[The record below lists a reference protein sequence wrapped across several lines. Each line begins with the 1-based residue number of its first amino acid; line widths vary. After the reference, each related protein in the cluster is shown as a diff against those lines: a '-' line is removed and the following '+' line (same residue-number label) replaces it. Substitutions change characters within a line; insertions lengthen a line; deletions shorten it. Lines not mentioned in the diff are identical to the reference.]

1 MFLVLFL
8 KMKCI
13 KGRHV
18 ILLVFC
24 FVFSSHLVQWCY
36 LIEKGRMGSNIE
48 GTEMAI
54 LM

>member
-1 MFLVLFL
+1 MCPFPGAAGA
-8 KMKCI
+8 KY